1 MQQLTLDYLLLQ
13 LPLIGLLLKG
23 VALPQLEQNFEFDSS
38 FAPR

>member
-38 FAPR
+38 FAPQ